1 MENPDGASTSF
12 DTETLEDCIATNQ
25 VRGTSTFHFDFET
38 RSCKTGELNT
48 NGDQDQQPMELR
60 HRYLIG
66 GYTDIPWTSP
76 QETSE
81 GHIDCP
87 DQEGFGVEVS
97 SNRKTKEFGAPSALG
112 SAYRA
117 HR

>member
-48 NGDQDQQPMELR
+48 NGDPYVSFLN
-60 HRYLIG
+60 
-66 GYTDIPWTSP
+66 
-76 QETSE
+76 ETRVFY
-81 GHIDCP
+81 I
-87 DQEGFGVEVS
+87 
-97 SNRKTKEFGAPSALG
+97 KKESKFTLNI
-112 SAYRA
+112 
-117 HR
+117 